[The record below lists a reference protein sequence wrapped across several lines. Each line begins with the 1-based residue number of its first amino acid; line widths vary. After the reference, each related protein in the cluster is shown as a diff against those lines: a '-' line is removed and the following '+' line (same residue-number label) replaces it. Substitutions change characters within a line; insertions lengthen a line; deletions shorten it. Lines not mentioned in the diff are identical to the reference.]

1 MRSDL
6 IKKGPARAP
15 HRALM
20 SALGVTREEMKRPFV
35 AVVNSKNDY
44 VPGHIN
50 LDKIADAV
58 KAGIRN
64 AGGVPFEF
72 NTIAVC
78 DGIAMNHDGMHYSL
92 PSREIIADSIE
103 IMLMAHPLDAI
114 VFIPNCDKVVPGMLI
129 AAARLNLPCV
139 FVSGGPMMPG
149 KLNGGRIGLS
159 NIFEAVGAHAAGKI
173 DDNELCDYENHV
185 CPGCGSCS
193 GMYTANSMNCIT
205 EALGLALPGN
215 GTIPATD
222 AARIRLAKTAGELVM
237 EVYEK
242 GLTPAKILT
251 KNAFANAI
259 RTDMAIGAST
269 NTVLHLT
276 AIAHAAGVDVNL
288 STFDELG
295 RDTPQICKL
304 NPAVPDMYITDL
316 NDVGGISAVMKEL
329 YKAGLIDGKAQTVC
343 GPVKD
348 KIERVPD
355 ADGHIIRT
363 VGNAYRKDGGIAVLY
378 GNLAEDG
385 SVVKQG
391 AVSPK
396 MMAHSG
402 PARVF
407 DGEDAASEAILSGKI
422 NPGDVVVIRY
432 EGPKGG
438 PGMREMLQPTA
449 ALEGMGLGE
458 TVALITDGRFSG
470 ASKGASIGH
479 VSPEAASG
487 GNIALVRE
495 GDIIDINIPERT
507 LELKVSDAELESR
520 RKEWKCP
527 EKKLT
532 GYLKRYAALV
542 SSGAEGAVM
551 KN

>member
-6 IKKGPARAP
+6 IKAGPARAP
-15 HRALM
+15 HRALIH
-20 SALGVTREEMKRPFV
+20 ALGVTKEEMKKPFV
-35 AVVNSKNDY
+35 AVVNSKNEY
-44 VPGHIN
+44 VPGHMH
-50 LDKIADAV
+50 LDKIGDAV

-72 NTIAVC
+72 NTIGVC

-114 VFIPNCDKVVPGMLI
+114 VFIPNCDKIIPGMIL
-129 AAARLNLPCV
+129 AATRLNLPCV

-149 KLNGGRIGLS
+149 NHSGARIGFS
-159 NIFEAVGAHAAGKI
+159 DISEAVGAHAAGKI
-173 DDNELCDYENHV
+173 SDVELCDIEENV

-205 EALGLALPGN
+205 EALGLGLPGN
-215 GTIPATD
+215 GTIPATTS
-222 AARIRLAKTAGELVM
+222 ARLRLAKTAGELVM
-237 EVYEK
+237 DVYKK
-242 GLTPAKILT
+242 GLTPKKILT
-251 KNAFANAI
+251 ESAFTNAI

-276 AIAHAAGVDVNL
+276 AIAHSVGVNVTL
-288 STFDELG
+288 GTFDELG
-295 RDTPQICKL
+295 HDTPQLCKL
-304 NPAVPDMYITDL
+304 NPASPDMYITDL
-316 NDVGGISAVMKEL
+316 GRVGGISSVMKEL
-329 YKAGLIDGKAQTVC
+329 YKAGLIDGKAQTVN
-343 GPVKD
+343 GMVKD
-348 KIERVPD
+348 KIERAPD

-363 VGNAYRKDGGIAVLY
+363 LNNPYRKDGGIAVLY

-391 AVSPK
+391 AVDPS
-396 MMAHSG
+396 MMKHSG

-407 DGEDAASEAILSGKI
+407 ECEEDASAAILGGKI
-422 NPGDVVVIRY
+422 NEGDVVVIRY

-438 PGMREMLQPTA
+438 PGMREMLNPTA
-449 ALEGMGLGE
+449 SLEGMGLGSK
-458 TVALITDGRFSG
+458 VALITDGRFSG

-487 GNIALVRE
+487 GVIGLVQE
-495 GDIIDINIPERT
+495 GDIIEIDIPNRK
-507 LELKVSDAELESR
+507 LELKVSDKELDER
-520 RKEWKCP
+520 RDSWKCP
-527 EKKLT
+527 EKNLT
-532 GYLKRYAALV
+532 GYLKRYASLV
-542 SSGAEGAVM
+542 SSGAEGAVLD
-551 KN
+551 